1 MQTKSVALAALVALA
16 SHAVAQPQRPRI
28 YYPRNVRRQFENTTV
43 TITSAETVSSPES
56 TLSSTSESSSSSLTE
71 RQTSFTDFITS
82 IFSSSSLSSA
92 DEVSESSTSQ
102 GPVLIET
109 SSPDTVAAPTSD
121 PPTTEPAGTGNIPV
135 PTLQPT
141 TSFDEPDEPE
151 RTSTAPSS
159 TDEVSEEPVE
169 STSDTPIIIGPTGT
183 LPSLTT
189 TSTST
194 SQATSVSEAPLSSE
208 PPSSSAVVSSPAI
221 SEIES
226 EAPVSSV
233 PPSPSSTGTP
243 DPVETSSVVR
253 PDPETTSSATPLETT
268 SAPQSQ
274 TEAPAPTTTRPA
286 VTTDITDP
294 IETFISD
301 IQPDPETTTNIT
313 SPVETT
319 SADEDTLPT
328 ISLPISIPVETSVA
342 SEPPSL
348 PVTSTV
354 PEVSSEPPS
363 APTTAPAPTTTLV
376 GTGGSSVIVVPPS
389 SSSSVIDTPI
399 SEPSTDSSSETPVVP
414 TVTSPVSQS
423 PPTTTTSEAPGSSAV
438 TDTPI
443 TEPGS
448 SVTSE
453 PPAGPT
459 SVPSDSVSSPVTT
472 PVTSDPVT
480 SPVTTPA
487 TSLPT
492 PPSSVPVSDGSS
504 NTTVV
509 DPPTTVPSSVPTSLP
524 VDIPT
529 TNVTTPAEV
538 TSTPPT
544 SVDLPATTT
553 ISSDAPDETP
563 VSSESEIPPPSSV
576 ETVPSVPVTS
586 IRPIATLTNTD
597 EWLPTT
603 IVADPTTFS
612 YSAPTQIATATTS
625 AGIPSN
631 VPADIR
637 PTGTAIPE
645 PPAGSVPIQ
654 IGFFY
659 PLNYMFVVENPTAAA
674 QIFRYLP
681 QALADAG
688 NFDISRVQ
696 ISRLVPYDT
705 RERWGYWTCIAK
717 LHYPET
723 LVDSLQMDLWAPN
736 SALYTNELPI
746 VHNLT
751 AIINPRI
758 DLFGNDED
766 SLGSGDDSGGDAAPP
781 NNDPFDSGDTG
792 NQSSSQQATTA
803 GIAVGA
809 FGLSVMYGAA
819 MFIVA
824 RRYKRKRQAHMRSSS
839 MGSSDMSEAQYGY
852 NGSPALMGGALM
864 SQEFTANYGGVAGG
878 RDSHGSNR
886 SGMGNSVRT
895 ANISAPVAA
904 ENSLGWN

>member
-1 MQTKSVALAALVALA
+1 M
-16 SHAVAQPQRPRI
+16 
-28 YYPRNVRRQFENTTV
+28 
-43 TITSAETVSSPES
+43 
-56 TLSSTSESSSSSLTE
+56 
-71 RQTSFTDFITS
+71 
-82 IFSSSSLSSA
+82 
-92 DEVSESSTSQ
+92 
-102 GPVLIET
+102 
-109 SSPDTVAAPTSD
+109 
-121 PPTTEPAGTGNIPV
+121 
-135 PTLQPT
+135 
-141 TSFDEPDEPE
+141 
-151 RTSTAPSS
+151 
-159 TDEVSEEPVE
+159 
-169 STSDTPIIIGPTGT
+169 
-183 LPSLTT
+183 
-189 TSTST
+189 
-194 SQATSVSEAPLSSE
+194 
-208 PPSSSAVVSSPAI
+208 
-221 SEIES
+221 
-226 EAPVSSV
+226 
-233 PPSPSSTGTP
+233 
-243 DPVETSSVVR
+243 
-253 PDPETTSSATPLETT
+253 
-268 SAPQSQ
+268 
-274 TEAPAPTTTRPA
+274 
-286 VTTDITDP
+286 
-294 IETFISD
+294 
-301 IQPDPETTTNIT
+301 
-313 SPVETT
+313 
-319 SADEDTLPT
+319 
-328 ISLPISIPVETSVA
+328 
-342 SEPPSL
+342 
-348 PVTSTV
+348 
-354 PEVSSEPPS
+354 
-363 APTTAPAPTTTLV
+363 
-376 GTGGSSVIVVPPS
+376 
-389 SSSSVIDTPI
+389 
-399 SEPSTDSSSETPVVP
+399 
-414 TVTSPVSQS
+414 
-423 PPTTTTSEAPGSSAV
+423 
-438 TDTPI
+438 
-443 TEPGS
+443 
-448 SVTSE
+448 
-453 PPAGPT
+453 
-459 SVPSDSVSSPVTT
+459 
-472 PVTSDPVT
+472 
-480 SPVTTPA
+480 
-487 TSLPT
+487 
-492 PPSSVPVSDGSS
+492 
-504 NTTVV
+504 
-509 DPPTTVPSSVPTSLP
+509 
-524 VDIPT
+524 
-529 TNVTTPAEV
+529 
-538 TSTPPT
+538 
-544 SVDLPATTT
+544 
-553 ISSDAPDETP
+553 
-563 VSSESEIPPPSSV
+563 